1 LKKSPFE
8 TWEQY
13 NNSANIKFH
22 LHRKREIQS
31 ARKYVK
37 LGDDI
42 IHYTPNNMPFNNF
55 LRPEIIMENKGKDK
69 TIKTL
74 LEQKT
79 RNRLSRL
86 SYEFQETQSPILVS
100 KSSYQPLQVD
110 NPPENIDNKKK
121 KKINRKIR
129 G

>member
-1 LKKSPFE
+1 
-8 TWEQY
+8 
-13 NNSANIKFH
+13 
-22 LHRKREIQS
+22 
-31 ARKYVK
+31 
-37 LGDDI
+37 
-42 IHYTPNNMPFNNF
+42 MPFNNF

-121 KKINRKIR
+121 KN
-129 G
+129 